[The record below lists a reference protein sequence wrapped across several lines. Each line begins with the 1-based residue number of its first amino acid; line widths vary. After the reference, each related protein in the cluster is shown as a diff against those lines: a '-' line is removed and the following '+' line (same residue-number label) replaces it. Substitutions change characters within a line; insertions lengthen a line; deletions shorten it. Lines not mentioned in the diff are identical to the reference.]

1 MHNHVVYSLAK
12 SGSNGLTLDIAN
24 ENPQCTMLHSYF
36 SKRWHINDDR
46 DKLTVNYDEKDDF
59 GIIDSDGIPL
69 THTSKE
75 LENYDNQ
82 TAIKLDALKQ
92 FSKHNNFVLFCSVSY
107 MDLHILHFFQN
118 DPRTKMY
125 LIERNIADVFISLY
139 INGYVEWN
147 LTRPISSLKGPKK
160 VLEKNSITIEKF
172 FFDDFTARYQKYIKF
187 RDRISFDKIIQYED
201 YKFKSSDYYHTWNT
215 NNKLDYIENKKEV
228 VEFLMQLVSG

>member
-12 SGSNGLTLDIAN
+12 SGSNGLALDIAKQ
-24 ENPQCTMLHSYF
+24 NPQCTLLHSYF
-36 SKRWHINDDR
+36 SKRWHINDDW

-59 GIIDSDGIPL
+59 GIIGSDGIPL